1 MGTFRYI
8 ATDPA
13 ARTIEGSVE
22 AADERTVVGELRRGG
37 YYPIRIEQH
46 DTQESNSV
54 LGRVRAFARW
64 PTQHDV
70 LNFTQQ
76 FHSLLEAGLEV
87 DRSLAILSELAES
100 RRMREIIR
108 AILSDV
114 QGGRS
119 LADSLAKHPK
129 VFSRLYVHMV
139 KAGEAGGVVELVL
152 GRLAAFMESAKAIRD
167 EILSA
172 LLYPSLVMTV
182 GAGAVVVLLNFVIP
196 RFATMFAES
205 GDLLPPSTRLLLAIS
220 AFTTD
225 YWWVLLGV
233 SGLAVVGIHGY
244 IQTETGRGMWDRV
257 KLRLPVFGRLVRE
270 REVARFARML
280 GTLLQSG
287 VPILIALGIVTET
300 VTNVVLAQAL
310 PRVRDG
316 VKRGEGIAGP
326 LKACG
331 VFPPLAVH
339 MATVGEEV
347 GRLEEMLLRVADV
360 YDTHVKTSIKRLLS
374 LVEPVMILSLGV
386 IVGFIVVSMLLA
398 IFSMS
403 DLPL

>member
-129 VFSRLYVHMV
+129 IFSRLYVHMV
-139 KAGEAGGVVELVL
+139 KAGEAGGVIELVL

-287 VPILIALGIVTET
+287 VPVLIALGIVTET

>member
-196 RFATMFAES
+196 RFATMFADTGE
-205 GDLLPPSTRLLLAIS
+205 LLPPSTRLLLAIS

-233 SGLAVVGIHGY
+233 SGLAVVGVHGY

-257 KLRLPVFGRLVRE
+257 KLRLPVFGRLIRE

-287 VPILIALGIVTET
+287 VPVLIALGIVTET

-331 VFPPLAVH
+331 IFPPLAVH

>member
-129 VFSRLYVHMV
+129 IFSRLYVHMV
-139 KAGEAGGVVELVL
+139 KAGEAGGVIELVL

>member
-129 VFSRLYVHMV
+129 IFSRLYVHMV

-287 VPILIALGIVTET
+287 VPVLIALGIVTET

>member
-129 VFSRLYVHMV
+129 IFSRLYVHMV

-225 YWWVLLGV
+225 YWWILLGV
-233 SGLAVVGIHGY
+233 SGLAVVGVHGY

-287 VPILIALGIVTET
+287 VPVLIALGIVTET

-331 VFPPLAVH
+331 IFPPLAVH

>member
-100 RRMREIIR
+100 RRMRETIR

-129 VFSRLYVHMV
+129 IFSRLYVHMV
-139 KAGEAGGVVELVL
+139 KAGEAGGVIELVL

>member
-129 VFSRLYVHMV
+129 IFSRLYVHMV

-233 SGLAVVGIHGY
+233 SGLAVVGVHGY

-257 KLRLPVFGRLVRE
+257 KLRLPVFGRLIRE

-287 VPILIALGIVTET
+287 VPVLIALGIVTET

-331 VFPPLAVH
+331 IFPPLAVH

>member
-129 VFSRLYVHMV
+129 IFSRLYVHMV
-139 KAGEAGGVVELVL
+139 KAGEAGGVIELVL

-233 SGLAVVGIHGY
+233 SGLAVVGVHGY

-257 KLRLPVFGRLVRE
+257 KLRLPVFGRLIRE

-287 VPILIALGIVTET
+287 VPVLIALGIVTET

-331 VFPPLAVH
+331 IFPPLAVH

>member
-129 VFSRLYVHMV
+129 IFSRLYVHMV

-233 SGLAVVGIHGY
+233 SGLAVVGVHGY

-257 KLRLPVFGRLVRE
+257 KLRLPVFGRLIRE

-287 VPILIALGIVTET
+287 VPVLIALGIVTET

>member
-13 ARTIEGSVE
+13 ARTIDGSVE

-100 RRMREIIR
+100 SRMREIIR

-129 VFSRLYVHMV
+129 IFSRLYVHMV

-172 LLYPSLVMTV
+172 LLYPSLVITV

-196 RFATMFAES
+196 RFATMFADTGE
-205 GDLLPPSTRLLLAIS
+205 LLPPSTRLLLAVS
-220 AFTTD
+220 AFTTN
-225 YWWVLLGV
+225 YWWVLAGL
-233 SGLAVVGIHGY
+233 SSLAVVGIHGY
-244 IQTETGRGMWDRV
+244 VQTETGRGMWDRV
-257 KLRLPVFGRLVRE
+257 KLSLPVFGQLVRE

-287 VPILIALGIVTET
+287 VPILIALGIVSET
-300 VTNVVLAQAL
+300 VTNVAFAQAL
-310 PRVRDG
+310 PRIREG

-331 VFPPLAVH
+331 IFPPLAVH
-339 MATVGEEV
+339 RATVGEEA
-347 GRLEEMLLRVADV
+347 GRLEEMLVRVADV
-360 YDTHVKTSIKRLLS
+360 YDAHVKTSIKRLLS
-374 LVEPVMILSLGV
+374 LVEPVLILSLGV
-386 IVGFIVVSMLLA
+386 VVGFIVVSMLLA

>member
-37 YYPIRIEQH
+37 YYPIRIEPH

-129 VFSRLYVHMV
+129 IFSRLYVHMV

-205 GDLLPPSTRLLLAIS
+205 GVLLPPSTRLLLAIS

-233 SGLAVVGIHGY
+233 SGLAVVGVHGY

-257 KLRLPVFGRLVRE
+257 KLRLPVFGRLIRE

-287 VPILIALGIVTET
+287 VPVLIALGIVTET

-331 VFPPLAVH
+331 IFPPLAVH

>member
-1 MGTFRYI
+1 
-8 ATDPA
+8 
-13 ARTIEGSVE
+13 
-22 AADERTVVGELRRGG
+22 VVGELRRGG

-129 VFSRLYVHMV
+129 IFSRLYVHMV
-139 KAGEAGGVVELVL
+139 KAGEAGGVIELVL

-205 GDLLPPSTRLLLAIS
+205 GDLPPSTRLLLAIS

>member
-1 MGTFRYI
+1 
-8 ATDPA
+8 
-13 ARTIEGSVE
+13 
-22 AADERTVVGELRRGG
+22 
-37 YYPIRIEQH
+37 
-46 DTQESNSV
+46 
-54 LGRVRAFARW
+54 
-64 PTQHDV
+64 V

-129 VFSRLYVHMV
+129 IFSRLYVHMV
-139 KAGEAGGVVELVL
+139 KAGEAGGVIELVL

>member
-54 LGRVRAFARW
+54 LGRVRIFARW

-129 VFSRLYVHMV
+129 IFSRLYVHMV
-139 KAGEAGGVVELVL
+139 KAGEAGGVIELVL

-225 YWWVLLGV
+225 YWWILLGV
-233 SGLAVVGIHGY
+233 SGLAVVGVHGY

-287 VPILIALGIVTET
+287 VPVLIALGIVTET

>member
-8 ATDPA
+8 ATDVT
-13 ARTIEGSVE
+13 ARTIEGSIE

-46 DTQESNSV
+46 DPQESNSV
-54 LGRVRAFARW
+54 LGRVRVFGRW
-64 PTQHDV
+64 PTRNDV

-76 FHSLLEAGLEV
+76 FHSLMEAGLEV

-100 RRMREIIR
+100 RRMRGIIR
-108 AILSDV
+108 AILADV

-139 KAGEAGGVVELVL
+139 KAGEAGGVIELVL

-172 LLYPSLVMTV
+172 LLYPSLVMTA

-196 RFATMFAES
+196 RFATMFAET

-220 AFTTD
+220 ALTTD
-225 YWWVLLGV
+225 YWWVLIGV
-233 SGLAVVGIHGY
+233 SGLAVVGVHGY
-244 IQTETGRGMWDRV
+244 TQTETGRGMWDRV
-257 KLRLPVFGRLVRE
+257 KLRLPVFGRLIRE

-287 VPILIALGIVTET
+287 VPVLIAMGIVTET
-300 VTNVVLAQAL
+300 VTNVALAQAL

-331 VFPPLAVH
+331 IFPPLAVH
-339 MATVGEEV
+339 MATVGEEA